1 MEEPLKEYEEKKL
14 NSFHIKTML
23 IAGAGQ
29 IVDGYDLT
37 AAALVTTSLMAYFG
51 SSLLTL
57 STYLFA
63 SIISGNIVGALIFG
77 YLAKHGR
84 KRFYGVDAALMTLG
98 ALLQAF
104 VSSPSQLV
112 FLRFLLGLG
121 IGADY
126 VLSPLVAAEYANRKD
141 RGKMLGI
148 AGGVMWNVGA
158 LISAVVTLTLGYFL
172 PSDILWRA
180 VLALGSV
187 PAISVII
194 ARRRYPETPHYL
206 LFIKRD
212 LKELGERYN
221 VRTFL
226 ENVKRVSGISLSV
239 LLLAALSWYLYDIGA
254 YSGVFFGPSVIA
266 QKLGINGVLFEL
278 IILAA
283 FSVPW
288 NFVSAMTNDRLG
300 RRKLQAIGFVGMGL
314 TTLLFAFLLGKVSAI
329 VTLLVYG
336 ISSIF
341 NSLGPGTIVGFWG
354 VELFPAEIR
363 GVTQGITVLGGRLGV
378 LTTTFLFPILLAD
391 FGIFATMIT
400 LGVIA
405 IGAAGVSMMLPEP
418 ARVSLSKIEVSG
430 LSALRE
436 VKAQGEEA
444 TK

>member
-1 MEEPLKEYEEKKL
+1 
-14 NSFHIKTML
+14 
-23 IAGAGQ
+23 
-29 IVDGYDLT
+29 
-37 AAALVTTSLMAYFG
+37 
-51 SSLLTL
+51 
-57 STYLFA
+57 
-63 SIISGNIVGALIFG
+63 
-77 YLAKHGR
+77 
-84 KRFYGVDAALMTLG
+84 
-98 ALLQAF
+98 
-104 VSSPSQLV
+104 
-112 FLRFLLGLG
+112 
-121 IGADY
+121 
-126 VLSPLVAAEYANRKD
+126 
-141 RGKMLGI
+141 
-148 AGGVMWNVGA
+148 
-158 LISAVVTLTLGYFL
+158 
-172 PSDILWRA
+172 
-180 VLALGSV
+180 
-187 PAISVII
+187 
-194 ARRRYPETPHYL
+194 
-206 LFIKRD
+206 
-212 LKELGERYN
+212 
-221 VRTFL
+221 
-226 ENVKRVSGISLSV
+226 
-239 LLLAALSWYLYDIGA
+239 YDIGA